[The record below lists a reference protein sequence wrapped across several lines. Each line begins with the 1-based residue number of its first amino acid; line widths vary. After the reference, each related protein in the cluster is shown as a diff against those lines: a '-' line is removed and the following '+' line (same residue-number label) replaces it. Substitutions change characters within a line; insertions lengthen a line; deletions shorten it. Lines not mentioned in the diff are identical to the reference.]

1 MLTLLLAAALVVGAT
16 TAFVLTGHLKSEP
29 PRVSKPMF
37 AAGGFFSASCTYTDC
52 NAGGGRTS
60 FSFRLRKA
68 TRLDVLIVR
77 DGRTVRT
84 LANRWR
90 VTADTGLAA
99 DRTCTSGAATRLT
112 VSCTWD
118 GRTTDGAT
126 APDGVYHVVLRLRSQ
141 GWTVDLPQAITLDST
156 PPAVA
161 GAVPAGRTITPGLP
175 GDRGRIVVRLTAS
188 EPVVA
193 RLDVFSVARDG
204 TVGPLAFRTH
214 FANAKAPTL
223 GTRLTLTWNGLAW
236 GENAKRRPKATR
248 TVDPGTYIVGWEVRD
263 RAGNEVTA
271 PAGLPTAGAPGPA
284 SVVRIST
291 LELTPAFEPVTQ
303 LPGVTFQ
310 RLPIAHGFAG
320 ASTAPVGATPPS
332 PSVGGLL
339 HPGAGLYAIRATVNL
354 PRGGTAV
361 RDEPLAA
368 PGSAA
373 TLAVL
378 PTYTWQLRSAQDG
391 NDDGFPDRPPEPIS
405 LLRPLGSGATK
416 RLADWIALLGPWA
429 THSGTGSITDEQIER
444 SGVPASTK
452 TLVLA
457 GERVWTPA
465 FVAALNRFARSG
477 GRVVLRTS
485 PLTRKATLKGT
496 DLTFDPRSATPTL
509 VPTRTPR
516 PKARP

>member
-29 PRVSKPMF
+29 PRVSRPVF

-52 NAGGGRTS
+52 SERGGRAS

-90 VTADTGLAA
+90 VAA
-99 DRTCTSGAATRLT
+99 DGGRSAARTCTAGSAARLT
-112 VSCTWD
+112 IACTWD
-118 GRTTDGAT
+118 GKTESGGV

-156 PPAVA
+156 PPTVTAP
-161 GAVPAGRTITPGLP
+161 VPAGRTITPGLA

-193 RLDVFSVARDG
+193 RLDVYAVARDG
-204 TVGPLAFRTH
+204 SVGPKVFRTH
-214 FANAKAPTL
+214 FANPKAPTI
-223 GTRLTLTWNGLAW
+223 GTKLTLTWDGLAW
-236 GENAKRRPKATR
+236 GENAKRRPKDSQ
-248 TVDPGTYIVGWEVRD
+248 TVPPGTYIVGWEVKD
-263 RAGNEVTA
+263 RAGNEVSA
-271 PAGLPTAGAPGPA
+271 PSGTVSPGAPGPA
-284 SVVRIST
+284 SVIRVST

-310 RLPIAHGFAG
+310 RLSIAHGIAPATAG
-320 ASTAPVGATPPS
+320 AAPAS
-332 PSVGGLL
+332 ASVASLL
-339 HPGAGLYAIRATVNL
+339 HPAAGLYAMRATVRL
-354 PRGGTAV
+354 PRGGTAI

-368 PGSAA
+368 PGTAA

-378 PTYTWQLRSAQDG
+378 PTYTWQLRSGQDG

-416 RLADWIALLGPWA
+416 RLADWIAILGPWA
-429 THSGTGSITDEQIER
+429 SRAGTGSITDAQIER
-444 SGVPASTK
+444 SGVPRSARTI
-452 TLVLA
+452 VLA
-457 GERVWTPA
+457 GERVWTPTL
-465 FVAALNRFARSG
+465 VAALNRFARAG

-496 DLTFDPRSATPTL
+496 DLTFDPRSSTPTL
-509 VPTRTPR
+509 VPTRA
-516 PKARP
+516 PKRRAKAGR

>member
-29 PRVSKPMF
+29 PRVSKPVF

-77 DGRTVRT
+77 DGRVVRT

-90 VTADTGLAA
+90 VPGDAGRPAE
-99 DRTCTSGAATRLT
+99 RTCTSGAAARLT
-112 VSCTWD
+112 VTCTWD
-118 GRTTDGAT
+118 GRTTEGAT
-126 APDGVYHVVLRLRSQ
+126 APDGVYHVVLHLRSQ

-156 PPAVA
+156 PPTVA

-193 RLDVFSVARDG
+193 RLVVFSVARDG
-204 TVGPLAFRTH
+204 TVGPPVFRTH
-214 FANAKAPTL
+214 FLDPRAPTV
-223 GTRLTLTWNGLAW
+223 GRKATLTWNGLAW
-236 GENAKRRPKATR
+236 GLYAKRRPKPTQ
-248 TVDPGTYIVGWEVRD
+248 TVEPGTYIVGWEVRD
-263 RAGNEVTA
+263 RSGNMVTA
-271 PAGLPTAGAPGPA
+271 PGGPVSPGAPGPA
-284 SVVRIST
+284 SVVRVST
-291 LELTPAFEPVTQ
+291 LELTPAFEAVTQ

-310 RLPIAHGFAG
+310 RLHIAHGLAG
-320 ASTAPVGATPPS
+320 AATAGATPPS
-332 PSVGGLL
+332 ASVDGLL
-339 HPGAGLYAIRATVNL
+339 HPAAGLYAIRATVNL

-405 LLRPLGSGATK
+405 VLRPLGSGATK
-416 RLADWIALLGPWA
+416 RLADWIAILGPWA

-444 SGVPASTK
+444 SGVPGSTK

-477 GRVVLRTS
+477 GRVVLRAS
-485 PLTRKATLKGT
+485 SLTRKATLKGT
-496 DLTFDPRSATPTL
+496 DLMVDPRSATPTL
-509 VPTRTPR
+509 VPTRTRR